1 MLQEM
6 LAPGAGSSPFVALA
20 LGGCAA
26 FVALALLFLQQQFFN
41 TAVKREVDRIEKKMS
56 RKHAAE
62 MEQFKSWAEDR
73 TSQVQHALRVAH
85 SCSCADAN
93 AEVGSRAPTGGAGTQ
108 SPSTPSRDSEH
119 QQSAGTAD
127 VTVERPIPPPR
138 SGRSAENRVRFA
150 EAAGFSASSPDL
162 TTTVRAVAAPKLQP
176 RSQSLPSIPEE
187 GGPTPQRSAGQ
198 ALHAASNPGH
208 TGNVRTQTVWQRP
221 KVSSGSLFYAN
232 VVAQRLKAEA
242 RERG

>member
-20 LGGCAA
+20 LAGCAA

-41 TAVKREVDRIEKKMS
+41 AAVRRTVKREVDRIEKKMS

-62 MEQFKSWAEDR
+62 MEQFKSWAEDL
-73 TSQVQHALRVAH
+73 TSQVQHALRAAH

-93 AEVGSRAPTGGAGTQ
+93 AEVGSRAQRGGAGTQ

-162 TTTVRAVAAPKLQP
+162 TTTVRAATAAPKRRP
-176 RSQSLPSIPEE
+176 HSQSL
-187 GGPTPQRSAGQ
+187 
-198 ALHAASNPGH
+198 
-208 TGNVRTQTVWQRP
+208 
-221 KVSSGSLFYAN
+221 
-232 VVAQRLKAEA
+232 
-242 RERG
+242 

>member
-41 TAVKREVDRIEKKMS
+41 AAVRRTVKQEVDRIEKKMS

-62 MEQFKSWAEDR
+62 MEQFKSWAEDL
-73 TSQVQHALRVAH
+73 TSQVQQALRAAH

-93 AEVGSRAPTGGAGTQ
+93 PEVGSRAQRGGAGTQ

-119 QQSAGTAD
+119 
-127 VTVERPIPPPR
+127 
-138 SGRSAENRVRFA
+138 
-150 EAAGFSASSPDL
+150 
-162 TTTVRAVAAPKLQP
+162 
-176 RSQSLPSIPEE
+176 
-187 GGPTPQRSAGQ
+187 
-198 ALHAASNPGH
+198 
-208 TGNVRTQTVWQRP
+208 
-221 KVSSGSLFYAN
+221 
-232 VVAQRLKAEA
+232 
-242 RERG
+242 